1 VKIPCVWAAAAGWLV
16 VTMLAQPVGAHHSF
30 AAQYDGTKP
39 ITLVGTVT
47 KIEWTNPHARFYI
60 DVKDDKG
67 VVTNWELELG
77 SINMLIR
84 YRFSRDTLKLGEIVT
99 VEGFLARDGTK
110 LANAKTVKFPDGRVV
125 NGASSSDLGST
136 K

>member
-1 VKIPCVWAAAAGWLV
+1 MIMHRARCGAAAWLV
-16 VTMLAQPVGAHHSF
+16 VTILAQPMDAHHSF

-39 ITLVGTVT
+39 VTLTGTVS

-67 VVTNWELELG
+67 VITNWELELG

-84 YRFSRDTLKLGEIVT
+84 YKFRRDTLRIGDLLT
-99 VEGFLARDGTK
+99 VEGFLARDGSK
-110 LANAKTVKFPDGRVV
+110 LANAKTIKFPDGRAF